1 MKPTR
6 YAILGAGGVSLLS
19 LAAILPEIRSIAAFV
34 GTIYLLLAVYAT
46 LHGAPPARS
55 SLAAATSQLL
65 AGVLLA
71 GGVMAEVATFPSI
84 LAISDSVPALLLSGF
99 LCSLVL
105 APAPAAFALA
115 ASGRA
120 RDRGPYVLGAAT
132 VAVAG
137 PLLTVAVV
145 RLLGAPVGDA
155 ERAVGVLALVG
166 VAAGVPGYLAFR
178 RRVPG
183 SSDAYPSL
191 DELPI
196 SRAALVGVGWLLAV
210 VSGWGPARVVTGAA
224 FRRLT
229 AVVPPES
236 LLAAPFLALLV
247 VTGSVAVGLRN
258 APDRLERLFGL
269 AVVGYVLGVVV
280 YVVLRLAAVPF
291 TAPRYL
297 GFGATAFVTVL
308 AVVVLLRRP

>member
-1 MKPTR
+1 M
-6 YAILGAGGVSLLS
+6 LLS
-19 LAAILPEIRSIAAFV
+19 LAVLLPPIRSIAAFV
-34 GTIYLLLAVYAT
+34 GLLYLLLAAYAT
-46 LHGAPPARS
+46 LHGAPPVRS
-55 SLAAATSQLL
+55 ALAAATSHLL
-65 AGVLLA
+65 TGSLLA
-71 GGVMAEVATFPSI
+71 GGVMAGVATFPPV
-84 LAISDSVPALLLSGF
+84 LALGDSVPALLLSGF

-120 RDRGPYVLGAAT
+120 RDRGPYILGAVT
-132 VAVAG
+132 VAVIG

-155 ERAVGVLALVG
+155 ERAVGVLALAG

-183 SSDAYPSL
+183 SSDAFPSV
-191 DELPI
+191 DELPV
-196 SRAALVGVGWLLAV
+196 SRAALVAVGWLLAV
-210 VSGWGPARVVTGAA
+210 VSGWGPSRVVSGAA

-236 LLAAPFLALLV
+236 LLAVPFLALLI
-247 VTGSVAVGLRN
+247 VTGFVAVGLRN

-269 AVVGYVLGVVV
+269 VVVGYVVGVGM
-280 YVVLRLAAVPF
+280 YVVLRLAAVSF
-291 TAPRYL
+291 TSPRYL
-297 GFGATAFVTVL
+297 GFGATALVTVL

>member
-1 MKPTR
+1 MKLTR
-6 YAILGAGGVSLLS
+6 YAILGAGGVLLLS
-19 LAAILPEIRSIAAFV
+19 LAALLPTIRSIAAFV
-34 GTIYLLLAVYAT
+34 GTLYLLLAAYAT
-46 LHGAPPARS
+46 LHGAPPTRS
-55 SLAAATSQLL
+55 VLAAATSQLL
-65 AGVLLA
+65 AGSLLA
-71 GGVMAEVATFPSI
+71 GGVMAGVATFPTI
-84 LAISDSVPALLLSGF
+84 IAIGGSVPALLLSGF

-120 RDRGPYVLGAAT
+120 RDRGPFVLGA
-132 VAVAG
+132 VAVAVTG
-137 PLLTVAVV
+137 PLLTVAIV

-155 ERAVGVLALVG
+155 ERAVGVLALAG
-166 VAAGVPGYLAFR
+166 IAAGVPGYFAFR

-183 SSDAYPSL
+183 RSDAYPSL
-191 DELPI
+191 DELPV

-210 VSGWGPARVVTGAA
+210 VSGWGPARVVSGAA

-229 AVVPPES
+229 GVVPPES
-236 LLAAPFLALLV
+236 LLAVPFLTLLA
-247 VTGSVAVGLRN
+247 VTGFVAVGLRN

-280 YVVLRLAAVPF
+280 YVVLRLAAVSF
-291 TAPRYL
+291 TSPRYL

-308 AVVVLLRRP
+308 AVIVLLRRP